1 MVGPQP
7 VGPSCAQHEKGTQA
21 HLPVEIWGFVVMVH
35 LQGHVDV
42 SSILMIVCIY
52 NVSVLPVLAKVIY
65 YVLAVR

>member
-1 MVGPQP
+1 MG
-7 VGPSCAQHEKGTQA
+7 HEKGTQA
-21 HLPVEIWGFVVMVH
+21 HLPVEIWGRVMVH

-42 SSILMIVCIY
+42 SSILMIAYIY